1 MRNTQKGF
9 TLIELV
15 VVIVI
20 LGILAATAL
29 PRFLDLRA
37 DASTAAAQGVAG
49 GLSSA
54 SSINSAGC
62 AISPT
67 DATRCT
73 QLSAA
78 TATCANVGA
87 LLVPASVFVV
97 GAVPATTVSGTL
109 YMTAA
114 NDIALT
120 RAGTNCNFTYGDG
133 GVGSPAT
140 FVGIATAN

>member
-1 MRNTQKGF
+1 MRNTQQGF

-29 PRFLDLRA
+29 PRFLDLRT
-37 DASTAAAQGVAG
+37 DASAAAAQGVAG

-67 DATRCT
+67 NATRCT
-73 QLSAA
+73 QLPAA
-78 TATCANVGA
+78 TATCASVGA
-87 LLVPASVFVV
+87 LLVPASAFIV
-97 GAVPATTVSGTL
+97 GAVPATTVTGTL
-109 YMTAA
+109 YITAA

-120 RAGTNCNFTYGDG
+120 AAGTSCNFTYGDG
-133 GVGSPAT
+133 GAGSPAT
-140 FVGIATAN
+140 FVGIATS